1 MSEEE
6 KILKHREAIDRLDD
20 HLLKLLSERSGHVQ
34 AVGHIK
40 GPNAQKH
47 RPDREAEILRRMVAA
62 NPGPLPADGIRAI
75 WREIISQ
82 SMALEQRLSVAYLG
96 PAGTFSNVAAH
107 QHFGTAPNFAPCAS
121 IDEVFHQCESGV
133 TDFAVVPVENSTEG
147 AVGRTLDLLL
157 QTSLDIGAEVVLRV
171 RQNLM
176 RQHDSLAGIARV
188 YSHAQSLAQC
198 HDWLSRHLPQAERI
212 QVPSNAEA
220 ARLASTEPTAAAIG
234 PALAADLYDMRI
246 IAPDIEDEP
255 NNATRFLVLGRVKSN
270 PTGQDV
276 TSLII
281 SAPNRP
287 GAVHEI
293 LTPIAKNGISM
304 TRIESRPSRQA
315 RWEYMF
321 YVDLLGHAEDP
332 PLAAALA
339 ELKQLAPFIKV
350 LGSYAMAPR

>member
-1 MSEEE
+1 MSEE
-6 KILKHREAIDRLDD
+6 KILKHRQAIDRIDD
-20 HLLKLLSERSGHVQ
+20 QLLKLLSERSRHVQ
-34 AVGHIK
+34 EVGQIK

-47 RPDREAEILRRMVAA
+47 RPDREAEILRRMVAD
-62 NPGPLPADGIRAI
+62 NPGPLSAEAVRAI

-82 SMALEQRLSVAYLG
+82 SMALEQRLNIAYLG
-96 PAGTFSNVAAH
+96 PAGTFSNVAAQ
-107 QHFGTAPNFAPCAS
+107 QHFGSAPNFAPCAS

-157 QTSLDIGAEVVLRV
+157 QTPLEICAEIVLRV

-176 RQHDSLAGIARV
+176 RKGDSLAGIARV

-220 ARLASTEPTAAAIG
+220 ARLAAAEPDAAAIG
-234 PALAADLYDMRI
+234 PALAAQLYGLNVL
-246 IAPDIEDEP
+246 APDIEDEP

-270 PTGQDV
+270 PTGQDL
-276 TSLII
+276 TSLIV

-287 GAVHEI
+287 GAVHEM

-304 TRIESRPSRQA
+304 SRIESRPSRQA

-321 YVDLLGHAEDP
+321 YIDLLGHAEDP
-332 PLAAALA
+332 PVAAALA

-350 LGSYAMAPR
+350 LGSYALAPR